1 MSFSDPKTM
10 DWIQLDLS
18 AAFDTINQ
26 NFLLQRLE
34 PVTGIKLVQ
43 IMMFPSYRLAL
54 VTEFH
59 KVLGPEEGSWQKRT
73 WTSPPQLVT
82 G

>member
-1 MSFSDPKTM
+1 MM
-10 DWIQLDLS
+10 VQLDLS
-18 AAFDTINQ
+18 AAFNTINQ
-26 NFLLQRLE
+26 NILIQPLE
-34 PVTGIKLVQ
+34 QVTGMKLVR
-43 IMMFPSYRLAL
+43 IMTL
-54 VTEFH
+54 VMEFH

>member
-1 MSFSDPKTM
+1 MLV
-10 DWIQLDLS
+10 QLDLS
-18 AAFDTINQ
+18 APFDTINQ
-26 NFLLQRLE
+26 NILLQRLE
-34 PVTGIKLVQ
+34 QVTGIKLVQ
-43 IMMFPSYRLAL
+43 IMFPSYILAL

-73 WTSPPQLVT
+73 RNSPPQLVT